1 MRVANGNYTHWV
13 NSLDAQMSPSL
24 GNRRLRVG
32 ELLYPLKAL
41 LTGDDHHCN
50 SGAVMIVDALNVG
63 ALLVKDTDAD
73 VVIATSIPPKQ
84 HLFFEAVD
92 CIDPPLLVKLFV
104 KCYYHSTS

>member
-1 MRVANGNYTHWV
+1 
-13 NSLDAQMSPSL
+13 MSPSL
-24 GNRRLRVG
+24 GNRGLRVG

-41 LTGDDHHCN
+41 LTGDDHRC
-50 SGAVMIVDALNVG
+50 GAVMIVDALNVG
-63 ALLVKDTDAD
+63 AQSVKDTDAD
-73 VVIATSIPPKQ
+73 VVIATSIPPEQ

>member
-63 ALLVKDTDAD
+63 ALLVNAD
-73 VVIATSIPPKQ
+73 VVIATSIPPRT
-84 HLFFEAVD
+84 
-92 CIDPPLLVKLFV
+92 
-104 KCYYHSTS
+104 TSFL

>member
-1 MRVANGNYTHWV
+1 
-13 NSLDAQMSPSL
+13 MSPSL

-73 VVIATSIPPKQ
+73 VVIATSIPPPNNIFS
-84 HLFFEAVD
+84 L
-92 CIDPPLLVKLFV
+92 KLWTALTL
-104 KCYYHSTS
+104 HS